1 MTSEAV
7 FIQVGALADGFAP
20 HGNLLATASLPA
32 GENFTFY
39 VAGSEPQQ
47 LVIEDEQTLS
57 WNGKRA
63 PWRATALR
71 PDILFIDFLDPER
84 DNASISAVCNL
95 TQRNA
100 TLVYGQLPDE
110 AAARLDAFSRVEQG
124 LPLTAVEARFVFA
137 RLDAQPG
144 PLPGFTTALVGM
156 RNQYTYSPTERYE
169 HIYLNDNFYAWQCLD
184 GVEKGADY
192 QKLSEQLPV
201 VLFDRS
207 PSDSALPLVM
217 TDSVT
222 PTAELIS
229 RIAPQH
235 ADEFWFLGG
244 QPRLSPSRDRL
255 AGFTQGLA
263 QAGITLRPEW
273 VINGNYHPSSGYEMF
288 AALCARLGRPP
299 KALFTAACG
308 LLEGVLRYMSQ
319 HHLLD
324 SNIHLASFDDHYLY
338 DSLSLRIDT
347 VQQDNRQLAWHCYD
361 LLSQLIDG
369 QAPEPLQR
377 YLPATLQIRHP

>member
-32 GENFTFY
+32 GERFTFY

-47 LVIEDEQTLS
+47 LIIEDEQTLS

-84 DNASISAVCNL
+84 DNASVSAVCNL

-110 AAARLDAFSRVEQG
+110 AAARLDAFSRVERG

-184 GVEKGADY
+184 GVEKGLADVDRCHY
-192 QKLSEQLPV
+192 VQVAEDLY
-201 VLFDRS
+201 LFVWREKII
-207 PSDSALPLVM
+207 
-217 TDSVT
+217 
-222 PTAELIS
+222 PT
-229 RIAPQH
+229 
-235 ADEFWFLGG
+235 LG
-244 QPRLSPSRDRL
+244 
-255 AGFTQGLA
+255 
-263 QAGITLRPEW
+263 
-273 VINGNYHPSSGYEMF
+273 VI
-288 AALCARLGRPP
+288 
-299 KALFTAACG
+299 
-308 LLEGVLRYMSQ
+308 
-319 HHLLD
+319 
-324 SNIHLASFDDHYLY
+324 
-338 DSLSLRIDT
+338 
-347 VQQDNRQLAWHCYD
+347 
-361 LLSQLIDG
+361 LID
-369 QAPEPLQR
+369 LQQMR
-377 YLPATLQIRHP
+377 TDGKIMGYQGSDFGALSNFPVGASAKILNLTRHQE

>member
-124 LPLTAVEARFVFA
+124 LPLTAVEVRFVFA

-144 PLPGFTTALVGM
+144 PLPGFTDALIGM

-184 GVEKGADY
+184 GVEKGLADVDRCHYVQVAEDLYLFVWREKIIPTLGVILIDLQQMRTDGKIMGY
-192 QKLSEQLPV
+192 QGSDFGALSNFPVGASAKILNVTRHQDQAAWVDGEWKLRRLVPRGLTAGDAPWQLFNLHDDPLETHDVAAEHPDRVKAMSEAYEAFAKRTMVTRAQGKMIDYVGIDSKTGRYLAVDPATMKPV
-201 VLFDRS
+201 
-207 PSDSALPLVM
+207 P
-217 TDSVT
+217 
-222 PTAELIS
+222 
-229 RIAPQH
+229 APQ
-235 ADEFWFLGG
+235 AIPVSE
-244 QPRLSPSRDRL
+244 
-255 AGFTQGLA
+255 
-263 QAGITLRPEW
+263 
-273 VINGNYHPSSGYEMF
+273 
-288 AALCARLGRPP
+288 
-299 KALFTAACG
+299 
-308 LLEGVLRYMSQ
+308 
-319 HHLLD
+319 
-324 SNIHLASFDDHYLY
+324 IH
-338 DSLSLRIDT
+338 
-347 VQQDNRQLAWHCYD
+347 
-361 LLSQLIDG
+361 
-369 QAPEPLQR
+369 
-377 YLPATLQIRHP
+377 

>member
-184 GVEKGADY
+184 GVEKGLADVDRCHYVQVAEDLYLFVWREKIIPTLGVILIDLQQMRTDGKIMGY
-192 QKLSEQLPV
+192 QGSD
-201 VLFDRS
+201 FA
-207 PSDSALPLVM
+207 PSA
-217 TDSVT
+217 
-222 PTAELIS
+222 IS
-229 RIAPQH
+229 RSAPARRSSTSPAIRNSRAPPGTLSGTAPVISPGGGWRLTRPTGASHRLTPRRPGKRSATGRCHQARSRFIAG
-235 ADEFWFLGG
+235 W
-244 QPRLSPSRDRL
+244 RL
-255 AGFTQGLA
+255 APYPA
-263 QAGITLRPEW
+263 YR
-273 VINGNYHPSSGYEMF
+273 
-288 AALCARLGRPP
+288 
-299 KALFTAACG
+299 
-308 LLEGVLRYMSQ
+308 
-319 HHLLD
+319 
-324 SNIHLASFDDHYLY
+324 
-338 DSLSLRIDT
+338 SLS
-347 VQQDNRQLAWHCYD
+347 QDHT
-361 LLSQLIDG
+361 S
-369 QAPEPLQR
+369 
-377 YLPATLQIRHP
+377 